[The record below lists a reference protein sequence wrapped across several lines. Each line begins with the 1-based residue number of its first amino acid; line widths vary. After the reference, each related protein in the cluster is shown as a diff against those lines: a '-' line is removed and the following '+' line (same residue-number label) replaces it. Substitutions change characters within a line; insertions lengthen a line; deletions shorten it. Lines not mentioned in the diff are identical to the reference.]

1 VTRGLF
7 RESPPRELESQL
19 EAIDAI
25 LDAQEQ
31 WATIDE
37 HEEVCAE
44 LFGRHWLGDQSDWA
58 ELKRKAMWVQN
69 LVKDVQS
76 ESPPRLGRDLFGFQ
90 TGLRQL
96 EQYIKAVEEAYER
109 RRPSLTVLPN
119 CSNCLRSG
127 LEANRSRPKRGG
139 LLIAHL

>member
-1 VTRGLF
+1 LAKVRQDLEHYGRKWWRFLSAEYKQAEKVTRGLF

-76 ESPPRLGRDLFGFQ
+76 EALPAWVV
-90 TGLRQL
+90 T
-96 EQYIKAVEEAYER
+96 YW
-109 RRPSLTVLPN
+109 LPN
-119 CSNCLRSG
+119 RT
-127 LEANRSRPKRGG
+127 
-139 LLIAHL
+139 